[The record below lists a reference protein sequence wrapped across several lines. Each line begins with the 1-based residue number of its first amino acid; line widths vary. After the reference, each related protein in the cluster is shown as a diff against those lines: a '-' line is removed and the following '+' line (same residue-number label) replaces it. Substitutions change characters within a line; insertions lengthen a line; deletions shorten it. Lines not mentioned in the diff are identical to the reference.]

1 MVLSFASTGQNA
13 SGVVCRLCYALRV
26 RLDCARRGCHDE
38 PMSQTSAART
48 ATDDP
53 ALRELDSAPADDLLP
68 VLTELSGSRAWA
80 RAVLAGR
87 PYKDRDTLHAAA
99 RRVLAAQSDAE
110 VLAAVD
116 AHPPIGAR
124 GPVSEASAREQS
136 AASGADA
143 DTTRRLAEGQ
153 QRYAEHFGYGFLI
166 CATGLSAERVLA
178 ELDRR
183 LVMTPEQDLAAT
195 REHLARINALRL
207 DRLLEE
213 GAL

>member
-1 MVLSFASTGQNA
+1 
-13 SGVVCRLCYALRV
+13 
-26 RLDCARRGCHDE
+26 
-38 PMSQTSAART
+38 MSQTSSVPT

-53 ALRELDSAPADDLLP
+53 GLNGFDSAPADDLLP
-68 VLTELSGSRAWA
+68 VLTELSGSGAWA

-87 PYKDRDTLHAAA
+87 PYNDRDALHTAA

-110 VLAAVD
+110 VSAAVD

-124 GPVSEASAREQS
+124 GPMCEASAREQS

-153 QRYAEHFGYGFLI
+153 QRYTEHFGYGFLI
-166 CATGLSAERVLA
+166 CATGLSAEQILA

-183 LVMTPEQDLAAT
+183 LAMTPEQDLAAT

-213 GAL
+213 GSL

>member
-26 RLDCARRGCHDE
+26 RLDRARRGCHDE
-38 PMSQTSAART
+38 PMSQTSSVPT

-53 ALRELDSAPADDLLP
+53 GLNGFDSALAGRLMP
-68 VLTELSGSRAWA
+68 VLTELSGSGAWA

-110 VLAAVD
+110 VLAAID
-116 AHPPIGAR
+116 AHPPIGVR

-136 AASGADA
+136 AASGTDA

-153 QRYAEHFGYGFLI
+153 QRYAERYGYGFLV
-166 CATGLSAERVLA
+166 CATGLSAEQILA

-183 LVMTPEQDLAAT
+183 LAMTPEQDLAAT